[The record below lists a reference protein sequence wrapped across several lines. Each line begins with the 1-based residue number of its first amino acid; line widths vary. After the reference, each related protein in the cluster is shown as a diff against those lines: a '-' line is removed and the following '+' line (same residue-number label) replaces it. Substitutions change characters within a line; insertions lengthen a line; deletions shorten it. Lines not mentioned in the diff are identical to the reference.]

1 MGTQDTRAE
10 HYETI
15 TTGRYNIVTYR
26 PTHVHVTASHKYYY
40 FFYTISRE
48 FIAGRKIKIPN
59 GIVKGSIKSKY
70 VDKRGSSF

>member
-26 PTHVHVTASHKYYY
+26 PTHVHVTASLHIS
-40 FFYTISRE
+40 TIIFSTQFLGNLLQVE
-48 FIAGRKIKIPN
+48 
-59 GIVKGSIKSKY
+59 KSK
-70 VDKRGSSF
+70 FLME